1 MSHELSIAFQTNKT
15 PQEYIALAKL
25 VNDYDLDAVTVY
37 CDAPFHPSY
46 GPLLL
51 MAPHIQRAR
60 LGPAAV
66 SPARIHPIDIA
77 AESALLAGIAQGG
90 VYIGI
95 ARGAWLEAHGI
106 KESTTP
112 IQAIRETVDIVRY
125 LLEGRSG
132 GYQGQIYQI
141 AENVRAP
148 YPLPSHDIPILIG
161 TWGKTLCGVAG
172 EIADEVKIG
181 GSANPD
187 IIPVIRSYI
196 NSGEENA
203 GRLLNSVRI
212 VIGAVSVVDEDRE
225 LARQL
230 ARREVALYLPV
241 VARLDPTVQLDPE
254 LVERLQT
261 HANRHEYDA
270 AGRLISD
277 DLLDR
282 FAFSGN
288 PADIIEHSQ
297 RLFAAGAN
305 RIEFGTPH
313 GIESV
318 TGIRLIGEKV
328 IPALRRHLA

>member
-106 KESTTP
+106 KESATP

>member
-25 VNDYDLDAVTVY
+25 VNNYDLDAVTVY

-51 MAPHIQRAR
+51 MAPHIHRAR

-77 AESALLAGIAQGG
+77 AETALLAALAQGG

-106 KESTTP
+106 TESASP
-112 IQAIRETVDIVRY
+112 IQAIRETVDIIRY
-125 LLEGRSG
+125 FLEGRSS

-148 YPLPSHDIPILIG
+148 YPLPQHDIPILIG
-161 TWGKTLCGVAG
+161 TWGKALCKVAG
-172 EIADEVKIG
+172 EVADEVKIG

-187 IIPVIRSYI
+187 VIPVIRSYI
-196 NSGEENA
+196 NAGEEIA
-203 GRLLNSVRI
+203 GRLPDSVRI
-212 VIGAVSVVDEDRE
+212 VIGAVSVIDEDRE
-225 LARQL
+225 RARQL

-241 VARLDPTVQLDPE
+241 VARLDPTVQLEPE
-254 LVERLQT
+254 LVERLKY
-261 HANRHEYDA
+261 HADRHEYGD

-288 PADIIEHSQ
+288 PADIIEHCQ
-297 RLFAAGAN
+297 RLFAASAN

-313 GIESV
+313 GIQSM
-318 TGIRLIGEKV
+318 TGIHLIGEKV
-328 IPALRRHLA
+328 IPALRHHHT